1 MFMAD
6 EFANGK
12 NLMTGEYVLPSGACG
27 ERRGALARGS
37 AAHGGVPCR
46 AVWRSAQGS
55 PERCPVAVCAGTTMN
70 FGVMIG
76 KLKRDKLMKDVL
88 QVGLKAEQA

>member
-1 MFMAD
+1 
-6 EFANGK
+6 
-12 NLMTGEYVLPSGACG
+12 
-27 ERRGALARGS
+27 
-37 AAHGGVPCR
+37 
-46 AVWRSAQGS
+46 
-55 PERCPVAVCAGTTMN
+55 MN